1 MASTAISTSPWP
13 VMRMTG
19 SSGSSCCARR
29 RSSIPS
35 VPSILRSVTRTPGK
49 SALSRPSA
57 ETASAQTI
65 TSKPAS
71 SSHWVTACRIEAS
84 SSTNRTGPRSGMDR
98 LLHCRLQ
105 DQARKLDDEFGAAA
119 GAVLRMHAAAEIL
132 HDAVGDG
139 EPEPKALA
147 DRLGS
152 HERIEN
158 ALDHLGRNARTV
170 VGDADADRVLRGTH
184 LDVDRGLFDIGHGI
198 ERVGDEVD
206 QHLFELHGVSRHP
219 QTRLDIT

>member
-57 ETASAQTI
+57 EAASAQTI

-105 DQARKLDDEFGAAA
+105 DQARKLDDKFGAAA
-119 GAVLRMHAAAEIL
+119 GAVFGMHVAAKIL

-139 EPEPKALA
+139 ESEAEALA
-147 DRLGS
+147 DRLRG
-152 HERIEN
+152 HERIED
-158 ALDHLGRNARTV
+158 ALDHLGGNARAV
-170 VGDADADRVLRGTH
+170 VSDADADHVLRAAH
-184 LDVDRGLFDIGHGI
+184 LDADRGLLDVGHGI
-198 ERVGDEVD
+198 ERIGDEID
-206 QHLFELHGVSRHP
+206 QHLLELHGVSRHP
-219 QTRLDIT
+219 QA